1 MLAAADF
8 NKGLKASQ
16 SGDFEIALAEWLPL
30 AEQGNA
36 KAQFNLGLMYQSGK
50 GVKQND
56 KTAFR
61 WLKLA
66 GKQELVHAQFI
77 VGVMYQLGI
86 GTPISDELAATWYE
100 RATIKGDAK
109 AQYNL
114 GVMHE
119 LGVGVPQN
127 HERSLLLYG
136 LSAQQGSADAQY
148 NLGVMYEH
156 NLHSTDNRLYW
167 NSSTHNDIESSK
179 LSSARDN
186 FSLSPM
192 AQNSPSFLEDNG
204 EELEENWDNMWG
216 IRNVLHDSSK
226 HCFDPDSPFDRGY
239 MPFSYGVRC
248 CISGNEELT
257 LQSFSIAARPS
268 DRSEDWNYGFQ
279 RFEKGGP
286 INDNSAEA
294 NITEAN
300 KWYTAAA
307 IQGHELALKALKDL
321 WHYGQPQGLEY
332 ASKISSWIRLVISNP
347 SKYFREFHL
356 TGLDSFDQKRTL
368 GYLKSLAERGH
379 VESQFTLGSLYL
391 GFKLKQNPKQAV
403 ETVFYPDPDEAIK
416 WLTLCAEQNYNT
428 KTTTDRMI
436 IIEAQTKLGSIF
448 SESVFGSAPSASLM
462 WCKKAKEGVF
472 AFRSCSLE
480 MLGFKTVSRKFGE
493 TKSLGSKAVES
504 GHTDC

>member
-1 MLAAADF
+1 MSVTADF
-8 NKGLKASQ
+8 YKGLKASQ

-61 WLKLA
+61 LLKLA

-86 GTPISDELAATWYE
+86 GAPISDELAATWYE
-100 RATIKGDAK
+100 RAAIKGDAK

-114 GVMHE
+114 GVMYE

-148 NLGVMYEH
+148 NLGIMYEH
-156 NLHSTDNRLYW
+156 GLHSADNRLYW
-167 NSSTHNDIESSK
+167 NSPTHNDIEPSK
-179 LSSARDN
+179 LSSVRDN

-226 HCFDPDSPFDRGY
+226 HCFDPGSPFDRGY

-248 CISGNEELT
+248 CISGNKELT

-268 DRSEDWNYGFQ
+268 DRSGDRNYGYQ
-279 RFEKGGP
+279 RFIKGGT
-286 INDNSAEA
+286 INSNCVEA

-307 IQGHELALKALKDL
+307 IQGHELALEALKEL

-332 ASKISSWIRLVISNP
+332 ASKVSSWIRLAISNP
-347 SKYFREFHL
+347 SKYFHECINRLDGFHQ
-356 TGLDSFDQKRTL
+356 GRIL
-368 GYLKSLAERGH
+368 GYLKSAAERGH
-379 VESQFTLGSLYL
+379 VESQFTLGSSYL
-391 GFKLKQNPKQAV
+391 GLNLKQDPSQSVK
-403 ETVFYPDPDEAIK
+403 TILYPDPDEAIK
-416 WLTLCAEQNYNT
+416 WLSLCAEQNYNT

-480 MLGFKTVSRKFGE
+480 MLDFKPVKI
-493 TKSLGSKAVES
+493 KA
-504 GHTDC
+504 